1 MIDVVS
7 VVIGAVVGAVFTASA
22 YEILLRKKMSKI
34 ISLMQR
40 ANQVSLD
47 IENLAEKI
55 EEIKNKKGGDKK

>member
-22 YEILLRKKMSKI
+22 YEIFLRKKVNRI
-34 ISLMQR
+34 ISLIQR
-40 ANQVSLD
+40 ANQINLD

-55 EEIKNKKGGDKK
+55 DDIKNKKGGE

>member
-7 VVIGAVVGAVFTASA
+7 VVIGAAVGGVFTASA
-22 YEILLRKKMSKI
+22 YEIFLRKKMNKI

-40 ANQVSLD
+40 ANQVQLD

>member
-1 MIDVVS
+1 
-7 VVIGAVVGAVFTASA
+7 
-22 YEILLRKKMSKI
+22 
-34 ISLMQR
+34 MQR